1 MWISEQDVANAWSG
15 FKGFMGDAWHHGQK
29 ALGTI
34 DRFANLGMRLL
45 GAGAQTGLLR
55 GRALESGL
63 EAANQYNRVR
73 SRAERFGRD
82 VGRTVDTF
90 RAAAPELNL

>member
-1 MWISEQDVANAWSG
+1 MWLTEDDVQNAWSG
-15 FKGFMGDAWHHGQK
+15 FKNFMGDAWHHGQK

-55 GRALESGL
+55 GRALESGIA
-63 EAANQYNRVR
+63 AANQYGTLRG
-73 SRAERFGRD
+73 RAQRFGRD
-82 VGRTVDTF
+82 VNRTVDTF
-90 RAAAPELNL
+90 RAAAPELGL

>member
-1 MWISEQDVANAWSG
+1 MWLTEDDVQNAWSG
-15 FKGFMGDAWHHGQK
+15 FKNFMGDAWHHGQK

-55 GRALESGL
+55 GRALESGIA
-63 EAANQYNRVR
+63 AANQYQNLRG
-73 SRAERFGRD
+73 RAQRFGRD
-82 VGRTVDTF
+82 VNRTVDTF
-90 RAAAPELNL
+90 RAAAPELGL